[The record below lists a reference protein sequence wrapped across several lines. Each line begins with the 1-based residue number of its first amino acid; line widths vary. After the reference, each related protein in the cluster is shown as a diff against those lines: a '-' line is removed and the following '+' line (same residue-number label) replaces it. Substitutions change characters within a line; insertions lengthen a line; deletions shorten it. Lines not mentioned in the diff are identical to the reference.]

1 MGNDTLQQLLAPF
14 ESQEGCRLCL
24 PEYTQCEMRCVD
36 CEIFHRYVSSL
47 EQALAA
53 SDNPDVLLYW
63 KIHAEQEAFK
73 SYLLGLPPQKILE
86 HASQYAVREDIVATL
101 ENMELDEPMAEVLLL
116 SPTPLADV
124 YDDFCGLDTEYTNT
138 LHEVIIERAHS
149 ILRDTAPLAS
159 GTLQVD
165 EEHTIRFDPQDHEGL
180 CRLMD
185 RASEFRG
192 LMRGINDDGETIHIM
207 IYADKVTVDTFQENG
222 WIRRNTYWR
231 DWSQEE
237 TFEGKWK

>member
-1 MGNDTLQQLLAPF
+1 MGKYELQQLVDPF
-14 ESQEGCRLCL
+14 EQQECCRLCL
-24 PEYTQCEMRCVD
+24 PEYTQCKMRCVD
-36 CEIFHRYVSSL
+36 CEIFRRYVSSL

-73 SYLLGLPPQKILE
+73 SYLLGLPPEKILE
-86 HASQYAVREDIVATL
+86 HASQYAVREDIVAAL
-101 ENMELDEPMAEVLLL
+101 ENMELDKPKAEVLLL
-116 SPTPLADV
+116 SPTPLADI
-124 YDDFCGLDTEYTNT
+124 YDDFCGLDTEYINT
-138 LHEVIIERAHS
+138 LHDTIIERANS
-149 ILRDTAPLAS
+149 ILRDSAPLAS

-165 EEHTIRFDPQDHEGL
+165 TEDTIHFDPRNQEGL

-185 RASEFRG
+185 SADGS
-192 LMRGINDDGETIHIM
+192 LKLLKGINDCGEEINMM
-207 IYADKVTVDTFQENG
+207 IQSDKVVVDTFQENG